1 MECLRDYI
9 GIKGCG
15 LDPVDSGMYI
25 NSLPGIEF
33 AQIQGIADADQQSFL
48 GVWADVQERAVERFK
63 NDVLGSIS
71 GFDKR
76 YKLRQITQGVD
87 LGRDL
92 TKNVTVPAF
101 PAECGLVLELK
112 NPGDDAVCSNM
123 QSLYVQ
129 SVQFYCINAG
139 AFTLTISDA
148 DYGDV
153 LDQYVVA
160 GVQGW
165 NVIKTDKQYDDVMRI
180 SITVDTTAID
190 TAYLDLQNFN
200 LQSFGQ
206 VNWCT
211 NCGYNQLGLFF
222 TGECTGTAQVRGI
235 TTDTNFNNPVFGN
248 NTYGVSCVFSVR
260 CTWNNI
266 VCKNKRHF
274 ANAFR
279 LLLGIELMTER
290 IYTSRVNKW
299 TTINIEKAH
308 KLRREFELQYRGGQ
322 LEDGIVYEGE
332 LTKAIEGIE
341 VDLSDCCVE
350 CDAPILWRESQ
361 L

>member
-1 MECLRDYI
+1 MDCLKDYI

-33 AQIQGIADADQQSFL
+33 AQIQSIADADQNSFL
-48 GVWADVQERAVERFK
+48 GVWADVQERAAERFK
-63 NDVLGSIS
+63 NDVLGEIS

-76 YKLRQITQGVD
+76 YRLRQITQGVD

-92 TKNVTVPAF
+92 TNVITPAF
-101 PAECGLVLELK
+101 PAESGLVIELK
-112 NPGDDAVCSNM
+112 NPGDQCVCSNM

-129 SVQFYCINAG
+129 SVQFYCVNAG
-139 AFTLTISDA
+139 QFTLTVRDA
-148 DYGDV
+148 DYGDI
-153 LDQYVVA
+153 LDTYTVT

-165 NVIKTDKQYDDVMRI
+165 NVIKTDKQYDDVMRL
-180 SITVDTTAID
+180 SITVDTTNID
-190 TAYLDLQNFN
+190 TNFLDLSQFN
-200 LQSFGQ
+200 LQQFGQ
-206 VNWCT
+206 LNWCT
-211 NCGYNQLGLFF
+211 NCGYNEMGLFF
-222 TGECTGTAQVRGI
+222 VGECTGTAQVRGI
-235 TTDTNFNNPVFGN
+235 TTDLNGNNPVFGV

-290 IYTSRVNKW
+290 LYTSRINKY
-299 TTINIEKAH
+299 TTVTLERAA
-308 KLRREFELQYRGGQ
+308 KLRKEFEVQYRGGQ
-322 LEDGIVYEGE
+322 LEEGIIYEGE
-332 LTKAIEGIE
+332 LTKAIAGIE
-341 VDLSDCCVE
+341 VDLSDCCIE
-350 CDAPILWRESQ
+350 CDAPIMWRETQ